1 MGKIMRQLSNLK
13 TNVNIKARILCFTG
27 LLTLFFVLIP
37 VTVEGQAGP
46 ALKIVELAV
55 PTRYNAVEQ
64 NITYF
69 YMVTNSGNVSLTGN
83 INITDNVTGI
93 TTLSTDGID
102 VGSVLTGISIHKITQ
117 ADIDAGSVTNL
128 AYATG
133 SFNSQPVISSNATAT
148 VIYEHPTNSSGPTNE
163 GGLNN
168 NGYGNDI
175 VTIPMYDSP
184 MYSDVSSLYN
194 SAPSSTINVPNS
206 SYQNHSAKISSS
218 KGSNTK
224 LEGSKHK
231 AHLNKHKQKN
241 HTKNHKQKRN

>member
-1 MGKIMRQLSNLK
+1 MEKIMKQLSNLK
-13 TNVNIKARILCFTG
+13 TNVNIKTRILIFTG
-27 LLTLFFVLIP
+27 LLVLFFVLIP
-37 VTVEGQAGP
+37 VTVAGQAGP

-69 YMVTNSGNVSLTGN
+69 YMVTNSGNVSFTGN
-83 INITDNVTGI
+83 INITDNVTGT
-93 TTLSTDGID
+93 TTLSTDGLD
-102 VGSVLTGISIHKITQ
+102 VGSILTGISIHTITQ

-168 NGYGNDI
+168 NGYGDGI
-175 VTIPMYDSP
+175 VPIPMYDSP
-184 MYSDVSSLYN
+184 IYSNVPSLY
-194 SAPSSTINVPNS
+194 SSTPSSIINVPNS
-206 SYQNHSAKISSS
+206 SYQNHQAKISSS
-218 KGSNTK
+218 KGSKTK
-224 LEGSKHK
+224 LKGSKHI